1 MGFRQWYNDLLKE
14 DEDIK
19 EEDLCIDE
27 PEEDDESDDEWAG
40 FSDCDVENDELTERL
55 VRKTV
60 FRNGKRVIKFVT
72 DKENHR
78 VQMKNGRPMEVRMK
92 PEEVMRRKRSQ
103 KLASRKRKSSQTRS
117 TAKRNRTLTRRK
129 TANV

>member
-19 EEDLCIDE
+19 EKDLCIDE